1 MTRMELDRLV
11 AEYGKEVETNPVQ
24 DEMLKRMTYQ
34 QELDYLFRIM
44 GVNNGK
50 V

>member
-1 MTRMELDRLV
+1 MTRMELDRFV
-11 AEYGKEVETNPVQ
+11 AEYGKEIKTNPVQ
-24 DEMLKRMTYQ
+24 DEMLKSVTYQ
-34 QELDYLFRIM
+34 QELEYLFRIM